1 MKTKGLIFVWYIL
14 QTIAI
19 VPLGVAFYSL
29 ISRDWWGGDV
39 CLVLGCFHFELV
51 EVHQGGSGEDTLYI
65 IIRHKKCAL
74 TGSER
79 ILTYKHS

>member
-1 MKTKGLIFVWYIL
+1 MVYTANDCDCAFGGCFLFLDFSGLV
-14 QTIAI
+14 
-19 VPLGVAFYSL
+19 
-29 ISRDWWGGDV
+29 GGDV
-39 CLVLGCFHFELV
+39 CLVLGCFHFDLV

-79 ILTYKHS
+79 ILTYKLS